1 MFCFRNGRSVVGF
14 TGGNTAL
21 NQGRFTY
28 VCPAHAPSEPGPDA
42 FCDSADASTAIPEV
56 AVGSSFAL
64 SIDTSSAGQPQ
75 PAVAAL
81 AVASGPGWSLLQPS
95 TPHGSSVPKTLPA
108 WATNLDVGVVYVL
121 DVFQWVPYAGLLVGG
136 YDFAGGTIPGSKPYV
151 GAALALGLDY
161 RIRPRW
167 TVGVAVRQ
175 HMVSDTTA
183 YPSLTQAF
191 ARLEYVWGGW

>member
-1 MFCFRNGRSVVGF
+1 VR
-14 TGGNTAL
+14 A
-21 NQGRFTY
+21 
-28 VCPAHAPSEPGPDA
+28 AA
-42 FCDSADASTAIPEV
+42 
-56 AVGSSFAL
+56 
-64 SIDTSSAGQPQ
+64 
-75 PAVAAL
+75 AAL
-81 AVASGPGWSLLQPS
+81 ALATLMFAAPAAAVERELSAGVDLGGAMLVQSGRSTPDIGPAAGLHMTYGLSDAFNLLVEGGWSLLQPS
-95 TPHGSSVPKTLPA
+95 TPHGSSVPKTMPA
-108 WATNLDVGVVYVL
+108 WAANLDVGVVYVL

-175 HMVSDTTA
+175 HMVSATTA